1 MLIGVVLGLAVAA
14 GVPWPAAAATALAVF
29 HPAWFLVGAAAW
41 AAVHWKRRA
50 GPTADDESAFL
61 RGLAAELAAGASLR
75 RGVTA
80 AAARAPV
87 LDLDDAVRL
96 CEAGFSVDAIGRSVG
111 AALPVN
117 GVAAAA
123 TFRLAATT
131 GGAIGPVVAAL
142 ASRAE
147 AMGRLA
153 RERSALTAQAR
164 LSAWIVGGAP
174 IGLVLLGLVT
184 GRGLDAGDLGRGG
197 TMLMGTGLALIG
209 AGALVV
215 WAMVRR
221 ADR

>member
-1 MLIGVVLGLAVAA
+1 MLIGVLRGLAVAA
-14 GVPWPAAAATALAVF
+14 GVPWPAVAAIALAVF
-29 HPAWFLVGAAAW
+29 RPVWFLVGAVVW
-41 AAVHWKRRA
+41 AVIHWRSRT

-80 AAARAPV
+80 AAARAPA
-87 LDLDDAVRL
+87 LDLDGAVRL
-96 CEAGFSVDAIGRSVG
+96 CEAGFPVDEIGRSVG

-123 TFRLAATT
+123 AFRLAAGT
-131 GGAIGPVVAAL
+131 GGAVGPVVAAL

-147 AMGRLA
+147 AMGRLS
-153 RERSALTAQAR
+153 RDRSALTSQAR

-174 IGLVLLGLVT
+174 IGLVLFGLLT
-184 GRGLDAGDLGRGG
+184 GRGIDAGELGRGG
-197 TMLMGTGLALIG
+197 TVLIGIGLALIASG
-209 AGALVV
+209 SLAV